1 MEEIYKRIVLS
12 SYYDENF
19 GGNPKEIDS
28 KMHGVC
34 IDFSRN
40 LIKQLRNNGYSAG
53 LISTLNDDGYLHAAV
68 IYRDKDTDE
77 VFIADPVTD
86 VRQLTGKTTEEI
98 EHLINEVIKQK
109 NYSRTLR
116 EYHEE
121 MGAITDYDDSEYEKN
136 GIGSPIALRQNMEN
150 QNEILSNPQ
159 IVKLEKK
166 TEGIQRLTSL
176 SSVIDVADTT
186 TLLACQLLYE
196 KGINTF
202 CSNYSKD
209 TGYSDIAIHYNSLS
223 EENKKIFL
231 QLMLEKP
238 QNYKIKDMR
247 EVFGYPSLYGE
258 SSSIDEN
265 FPMAICLGYGEFELD
280 DMSEE
285 EQNLKLFELIK
296 PFKKQTYMHGVYS
309 REDVLSNKHHRMQ
322 CDLMNKE
329 EKLCNSSDK
338 NTNQEIAK
346 NEGLIYSVKYDM
358 FFEDSSSMSRYIE
371 SLYRKE
377 NDWRTDE
384 EIAIDAGIEHKDGL
398 FLDDYL
404 VTTTDI
410 VKTSQLQQTN
420 ISLINKFKNMIT
432 KVKSV
437 FRGR

>member
-1 MEEIYKRIVLS
+1 MKEIYKKVILS

-19 GGNPKEIDS
+19 AGNQKEIDG
-28 KMHGVC
+28 KTHGVC

-77 VFIADPVTD
+77 VLIADPVTD
-86 VRQLTGKTTEEI
+86 VRQLTGKTTDEI
-98 EHLINEVIKQK
+98 EQLINEVLKQK

-116 EYHEE
+116 EYYEE

-136 GIGSPIALRQNMEN
+136 GFGNPRVLRQNMEN
-150 QNEILSNPQ
+150 QNEILSNPH

-166 TEGIQRLTSL
+166 TAAIQSLTSL
-176 SSVIDVADTT
+176 SNVVNVADTT

-196 KGINTF
+196 KGISTF

-209 TGYSDIAIHYNSLS
+209 TRYSDIAIHYNSLS
-223 EENKKIFL
+223 DENKKIFL

-238 QNYKIKDMR
+238 QNYKISDMR

-258 SSSIDEN
+258 SFSIDEN
-265 FPMAICLGYGEFELD
+265 FPMAICLGYGEFVLD

-285 EQNLKLFELIK
+285 EQNLKIAELIK
-296 PFKKQTYMHGVYS
+296 PFKKQTYMQGVYT
-309 REDVLSNKHHRMQ
+309 REDVISNKHNRMK
-322 CDLMNKE
+322 CNLINKE
-329 EKLCNSSDK
+329 EKTCNSSDK
-338 NTNQEIAK
+338 NTNQEISK
-346 NEGLIYSVKYDM
+346 NEGLIYSEKYDM
-358 FFEDSSSMSRYIE
+358 FFADDDSKSRYIE

-384 EIAIDAGIEHKDGL
+384 EIAIDAGIEHKNGH
-398 FLDDYL
+398 FLDDYV
-404 VTTTDI
+404 VTATDI
-410 VKTSQLQQTN
+410 VKTSQLHQTS
-420 ISLINKFKNMIT
+420 ISLISKFKNMIT
-432 KVKSV
+432 KVKDV